1 MGVCYVSKGPQQ
13 IVVNSKLN
21 KNQLKSDNG
30 NTKTNLLLI
39 KTTQLID
46 FKNKIRV
53 MYYKNSFRGLT
64 LNNFK
69 TIIKDTKKDKN
80 LDQKLSYLFNH
91 ISLTLIEEGTLK
103 DIITISFSKLS
114 LIFPKSKKFK
124 LICKMIYFLLCKKT
138 NECNKKRKK
147 FLNKIINYALISF
160 DDEYYNEQNESMIK
174 NMVKAS
180 IYSTKKLTLIITN
193 LLLFLS
199 FFTIYFFVTP
209 AVFEIFYNFNENKL
223 KELLVDKSDVD
234 NIKQNDVE
242 QTVFHILKLINPNF
256 SRNLFMAHGIYYVCC
271 PLKKYILNH
280 PTQKIFELDENNK
293 YAFNEFLKKIDDIF
307 SLESIIE
314 LIYSSET
321 KEI

>member
-1 MGVCYVSKGPQQ
+1 
-13 IVVNSKLN
+13 
-21 KNQLKSDNG
+21 
-30 NTKTNLLLI
+30 
-39 KTTQLID
+39 
-46 FKNKIRV
+46 
-53 MYYKNSFRGLT
+53 
-64 LNNFK
+64 
-69 TIIKDTKKDKN
+69 
-80 LDQKLSYLFNH
+80 
-91 ISLTLIEEGTLK
+91 
-103 DIITISFSKLS
+103 
-114 LIFPKSKKFK
+114 
-124 LICKMIYFLLCKKT
+124 MIYFFLCKKT

-147 FLNKIINYALISF
+147 FLNKIINYALITF

-321 KEI
+321 KEM

>member
-1 MGVCYVSKGPQQ
+1 MGVCYVSKGSQQ

-21 KNQLKSDNG
+21 KNQLKTDS
-30 NTKTNLLLI
+30 NTKSNLLLI

-46 FKNKIRV
+46 FKNKIRL
-53 MYYKNSFRGLT
+53 MYYNNSFRALT

-69 TIIKDTKKDKN
+69 TIIKDTKKEKLLDK
-80 LDQKLSYLFNH
+80 KLSYLFSH
-91 ISLTLIEEGTLK
+91 LSLTVIEEGALK
-103 DIITISFSKLS
+103 DIITLSFFKLS
-114 LIFPKSKKFK
+114 LIFPRSKKFK
-124 LICKMIYFLLCKKT
+124 LICKMIYFFLCKRT

-147 FLNKIINYALISF
+147 FINKIINYALISF

-199 FFTIYFFVTP
+199 FLTLYFFVTP
-209 AVFEIFYNFNENKL
+209 SVFEIFYNFNENKI
-223 KELLVDKSDVD
+223 KELLVDKVDID
-234 NIKQNDVE
+234 NIKQSDIE
-242 QTVFHILKLINPNF
+242 QTVFNILRLINPDF
-256 SRNLFMAHGIYYVCC
+256 SRNLFMTHAIYYVCC

-293 YAFNEFLKKIDDIF
+293 FSFNEFLKKCDDIF
-307 SLESIIE
+307 SLESIME
-314 LIYSSET
+314 LIYSNET

>member
-103 DIITISFSKLS
+103 DIITISFCKLS

-242 QTVFHILKLINPNF
+242 QIVFHILKLINPNF

>member
-103 DIITISFSKLS
+103 DIITISFCKLS

-174 NMVKAS
+174 NMMKAS

-242 QTVFHILKLINPNF
+242 QIVFHILKLINPNF

>member
-21 KNQLKSDNG
+21 KNQLKSDN
-30 NTKTNLLLI
+30 NTKSNLLLI
-39 KTTQLID
+39 KTTQLIE
-46 FKNKIRV
+46 FKNKIRL
-53 MYYKNSFRGLT
+53 MYYNNSFRGLT

-69 TIIKDTKKDKN
+69 TIIKDTKKEKVLDK
-80 LDQKLSYLFNH
+80 KLSYLFSH
-91 ISLTLIEEGTLK
+91 ISLTLVEEGTLK

-124 LICKMIYFLLCKKT
+124 LICKMIYFFLCKKT

-193 LLLFLS
+193 ILLFLS
-199 FFTIYFFVTP
+199 YFTIYFFVSP
-209 AVFEIFYNFNENKL
+209 AVFEIFYNFNENKI

-234 NIKQNDVE
+234 NIKQSDVE
-242 QTVFHILKLINPNF
+242 QTVFNILKLINPNF
-256 SRNLFMAHGIYYVCC
+256 SRNLFMAHSIYYICC

-293 YAFNEFLKKIDDIF
+293 YAFNEFLKKIDEIF
-307 SLESIIE
+307 ALESIIE
-314 LIYSSET
+314 LIYSNET
-321 KEI
+321 KEM

>member
-80 LDQKLSYLFNH
+80 LEQKLSYLFNH

-103 DIITISFSKLS
+103 DIITISFCKLS

-174 NMVKAS
+174 NMMKAS

-321 KEI
+321 KEM

>member
-13 IVVNSKLN
+13 IVVNSKIN
-21 KNQLKSDNG
+21 KNQKSDISV
-30 NTKTNLLLI
+30 KSNLLLI

-46 FKNKIRV
+46 FKNKIRQL
-53 MYYKNSFRGLT
+53 YYNNSFRGIT
-64 LNNFK
+64 LHNFM
-69 TIIKDTKKDKN
+69 TIIKDTKKEKI
-80 LDQKLSYLFNH
+80 LEKKLSYLFSH

-103 DIITISFSKLS
+103 DILTISFCKLS

-124 LICKMIYFLLCKKT
+124 LIWKIIYFLISKRN

-147 FLNKIINYALISF
+147 FLNKIINYSLISF

-180 IYSTKKLTLIITN
+180 IYSTKKLTLIITH

-199 FFTIYFFVTP
+199 YFVLYFFITP

-223 KELLVDKSDVD
+223 KELLVDKLDVD
-234 NIKQNDVE
+234 NIKQKDIE
-242 QTVFHILKLINPNF
+242 QIVFHILKLINPEF
-256 SRNLFMAHGIYYVCC
+256 SRNLVMCHSIYYICC

-293 YAFNEFLKKIDDIF
+293 NAFNEFLKKIDDLF
-307 SLESIIE
+307 CVDTLVE
-314 LIYSSET
+314 LIYSNDT
-321 KEI
+321 KES

>member
-1 MGVCYVSKGPQQ
+1 
-13 IVVNSKLN
+13 
-21 KNQLKSDNG
+21 
-30 NTKTNLLLI
+30 
-39 KTTQLID
+39 
-46 FKNKIRV
+46 
-53 MYYKNSFRGLT
+53 
-64 LNNFK
+64 
-69 TIIKDTKKDKN
+69 
-80 LDQKLSYLFNH
+80 
-91 ISLTLIEEGTLK
+91 
-103 DIITISFSKLS
+103 
-114 LIFPKSKKFK
+114 
-124 LICKMIYFLLCKKT
+124 MIYFFLCKKT

-193 LLLFLS
+193 ILLFLS
-199 FFTIYFFVTP
+199 YFTIYFFVSP
-209 AVFEIFYNFNENKL
+209 AVFEIFYNFNENKI

-234 NIKQNDVE
+234 NIKQSDVE
-242 QTVFHILKLINPNF
+242 QTVFNILKLINPNF
-256 SRNLFMAHGIYYVCC
+256 SRNLFMAHSIYYICC

-321 KEI
+321 KEM